1 MASAERGFYAGTRSF
16 AWLAELLRLPIDQVY
31 LNIFA
36 KSIIQLY
43 FVTIGYFTDDMF
55 KSHSF

>member
-43 FVTIGYFTDDMF
+43 FVTIVYFTDNMF

>member
-16 AWLAELLRLPIDQVY
+16 AWLAELLHLPIDQVC

-36 KSIIQLY
+36 KLLIKLY
-43 FVTIGYFTDDMF
+43 FITIMYFNDNMF
-55 KSHSF
+55 KNHSF